1 MVYFETGS
9 QKYPC
14 SAQTGPFSP
23 GGGANM
29 KAYEILYI
37 IRPDMDEEATTALV
51 DRLSGL
57 AASNGAQNLTVEK
70 WGKRRLAYEI
80 KDYKEGQYILMN
92 FDAEGKTSQEVER
105 VMKISDDVIRFLT
118 VRKDD

>member
-1 MVYFETGS
+1 
-9 QKYPC
+9 
-14 SAQTGPFSP
+14 
-23 GGGANM
+23 M
-29 KAYEILYI
+29 KAYELLYI
-37 IRPDMDEEATTALV
+37 IRPDLDEEATTALV

-57 AASNGAQNLTVEK
+57 VASNGGDNLTVEK

-80 KDYKEGQYILMN
+80 QDYKEGQYILMN
-92 FDAEGKTSQEVER
+92 FEGEGRTSQELER

>member
-1 MVYFETGS
+1 
-9 QKYPC
+9 
-14 SAQTGPFSP
+14 
-23 GGGANM
+23 M

-37 IRPDMDEEATTALV
+37 IRPDLDEEATTALV
-51 DRLSGL
+51 DRLGAL
-57 AASNGAQNLTVEK
+57 VASNGGTNLTVEK

-80 KDYKEGQYILMN
+80 KDYREGQYILMN
-92 FDAEGKTSQEVER
+92 FEGEGRTSQEIER

>member
-1 MVYFETGS
+1 
-9 QKYPC
+9 
-14 SAQTGPFSP
+14 
-23 GGGANM
+23 M

-37 IRPDMDEEATTALV
+37 IRPDLDEEATTALD
-51 DRLSGL
+51 DRLRGL
-57 AASNGAQNLTVEK
+57 VAANGGANLTVEK

-80 KDYKEGQYILMN
+80 EDYKEGQYILMN
-92 FDAEGKTSQEVER
+92 FDGEGRTSQEIER

>member
-1 MVYFETGS
+1 
-9 QKYPC
+9 
-14 SAQTGPFSP
+14 
-23 GGGANM
+23 M
-29 KAYEILYI
+29 KAYELLYI
-37 IRPDMDEEATTALV
+37 IRPDLDEESTTALV

-57 AASNGAQNLTVEK
+57 VANNGGDNLTVEK

-80 KDYKEGQYILMN
+80 QDYKEGQYILMN
-92 FDAEGKTSQEVER
+92 FDGEGRTSQEIER

>member
-1 MVYFETGS
+1 
-9 QKYPC
+9 
-14 SAQTGPFSP
+14 
-23 GGGANM
+23 M
-29 KAYEILYI
+29 KAYELLYI
-37 IRPDMDEEATTALV
+37 IRPDLDEEATTALI

-57 AASNGAQNLTVEK
+57 VASNGGDNLTVEK

-80 KDYKEGQYILMN
+80 EDYKEGQYVLMN
-92 FDAEGKTSQEVER
+92 FEGEGRTSQEIER

>member
-1 MVYFETGS
+1 
-9 QKYPC
+9 
-14 SAQTGPFSP
+14 
-23 GGGANM
+23 M
-29 KAYEILYI
+29 KAYELLYI
-37 IRPDMDEEATTALV
+37 IRPDLDEEATTVLV

-57 AASNGAQNLTVEK
+57 VASNGGDNVTVEK

-80 KDYKEGQYILMN
+80 QDYKEGQYILMN
-92 FDAEGKTSQEVER
+92 FEGEGRTSQEIER

>member
-1 MVYFETGS
+1 
-9 QKYPC
+9 
-14 SAQTGPFSP
+14 
-23 GGGANM
+23 M

-37 IRPDMDEEATTALV
+37 IRPDLDEEATTALV
-51 DRLSGL
+51 DRLGGL
-57 AASNGAQNLTVEK
+57 VTSNGGANLTVEK

-80 KDYKEGQYILMN
+80 EDYKEGQYILMN
-92 FDAEGKTSQEVER
+92 FEGEGRTSQEIER

>member
-1 MVYFETGS
+1 
-9 QKYPC
+9 
-14 SAQTGPFSP
+14 
-23 GGGANM
+23 M

-37 IRPDMDEEATTALV
+37 IRPDLDEEATTALV

-57 AASNGAQNLTVEK
+57 VASNGGDNMTVEK

-80 KDYKEGQYILMN
+80 QDYKEGQYILMN
-92 FDAEGKTSQEVER
+92 FEGDGRTSQEIER

>member
-1 MVYFETGS
+1 
-9 QKYPC
+9 
-14 SAQTGPFSP
+14 
-23 GGGANM
+23 M

-37 IRPDMDEEATTALV
+37 IRPDLEEEATTALV
-51 DRLSGL
+51 DRLGAL
-57 AASNGAQNLTVEK
+57 VTSNGGENLTVEK

-80 KDYKEGQYILMN
+80 NDYKEGQYVLMN
-92 FDAEGKTSQEVER
+92 FDGEGRTSQEIER

>member
-1 MVYFETGS
+1 
-9 QKYPC
+9 
-14 SAQTGPFSP
+14 
-23 GGGANM
+23 M
-29 KAYEILYI
+29 KAYELLYI
-37 IRPDMDEEATTALV
+37 IRPDLDEEATTALV

-57 AASNGAQNLTVEK
+57 VASNGGDNLTVEK

-80 KDYKEGQYILMN
+80 EDYKEGQYILMN
-92 FDAEGKTSQEVER
+92 FEGEGRTSQEIER

>member
-1 MVYFETGS
+1 
-9 QKYPC
+9 
-14 SAQTGPFSP
+14 
-23 GGGANM
+23 M

-37 IRPDMDEEATTALV
+37 IRPDLDEEATTALV

-57 AASNGAQNLTVEK
+57 VASNGGDNLTVEK

-80 KDYKEGQYILMN
+80 QDYKEGQYILMN
-92 FDAEGKTSQEVER
+92 FEGEGRTSQEIER

-118 VRKDD
+118 VRKED

>member
-1 MVYFETGS
+1 
-9 QKYPC
+9 
-14 SAQTGPFSP
+14 
-23 GGGANM
+23 M
-29 KAYEILYI
+29 KAYELLYI
-37 IRPDMDEEATTALV
+37 IRPDLDEEATTALV
-51 DRLSGL
+51 ERLGGL
-57 AASNGAQNLTVEK
+57 VTSNGGANLTVEK

-92 FDAEGKTSQEVER
+92 FEGEGSTSQEIER

>member
-1 MVYFETGS
+1 
-9 QKYPC
+9 
-14 SAQTGPFSP
+14 
-23 GGGANM
+23 M
-29 KAYEILYI
+29 KAYELLYI
-37 IRPDMDEEATTALV
+37 IRPDLDEEATTALV

-57 AASNGAQNLTVEK
+57 VASNGGENLTVEK

-80 KDYKEGQYILMN
+80 QDYKEGQYILMN
-92 FDAEGKTSQEVER
+92 FEGEGRTSQEIER

>member
-1 MVYFETGS
+1 
-9 QKYPC
+9 
-14 SAQTGPFSP
+14 
-23 GGGANM
+23 M

-37 IRPDMDEEATTALV
+37 IRPDLDEEATTALV

-57 AASNGAQNLTVEK
+57 VASNGGENMTVEK

-80 KDYKEGQYILMN
+80 EDYKEGQYILMN
-92 FDAEGKTSQEVER
+92 FEGEGRTSQEIER